1 MLGQSLP
8 CPKCQGIIHVPSVPP
23 ATPVRPAPQVIN
35 SAALTKEGDPV
46 WDEMLANE
54 SFLTPAESDTDTSS
68 RFRPMEDAAPLATT
82 FTPPTP
88 LAPFDPSP
96 ALPLHQ
102 QNWQSG
108 SVAKRRQLMVIT
120 TIAISS
126 SLLALVGFM
135 IFVRVVGSSGKT
147 DVAQNPLKKPSLEQA
162 LPGSPD
168 AALEKVPPQLPLNT
182 DPTGVDTIADKPA
195 NSEPIIP
202 ETGDPKGNT
211 MLPNGTETSTS
222 EEPQNALSP
231 LVSESPESPDAATE
245 STADPKSP
253 PDVSKESSQVPA
265 GLDGPETSD
274 DELPE
279 FLRPLLD
286 IINPNSAMSDAG
298 FGSNQTETELDVQNA
313 DIDIDQV
320 YHPPAKA
327 VPSWEAKAAQSLS
340 SFKIKDTSV
349 LRCIDLFSKM
359 TGVGITVDWQ
369 SCRIAGI
376 DLTKRLDMEEKD
388 KTIAELL
395 ALLAASNQ
403 LELSFD
409 NLGLPKLTAT
419 RSAMEAKLPASWNI
433 AELLTGP
440 DSKPGDAQ
448 IAADLLI
455 KLWGFGDRCV
465 WNDGNLEWNDL
476 ATPIDKANLLASLC
490 ELSSIRK
497 LSQDSSW
504 HPSKHSG
511 LLFSSS
517 EWQRSSE
524 RLNKTIRMSTIVA
537 ERRPIPEILATA
549 ATEVDMNLVFDWEHV
564 WPHGLVPNELAV
576 AVLRG
581 RTLPQVANRFAN
593 NYSIEIVP
601 VASDTVWVTTGET
614 RRKRIHV
621 IPVSMPKDF
630 KLEDLKQSLKLLAP
644 LGPDD
649 RSRFRVLP
657 IPGLENMFYARICSP
672 RADQIDDSDLVLSFG
687 WNRE

>member
-1 MLGQSLP
+1 M
-8 CPKCQGIIHVPSVPP
+8 IEVPLVPP
-23 ATPVRPAPQVIN
+23 AAPVRPAPQVIN
-35 SAALTKEGDPV
+35 SAALTKEGNPA

-54 SFLTPAESDTDTSS
+54 SFLTPAESETDTSS

-108 SVAKRRQLMVIT
+108 NVAKRRQLMVIT

-135 IFVRVVGSSGKT
+135 VFVRVVGSSGRT
-147 DVAQNPLKKPSLEQA
+147 DVAQNPPKSPALEPA
-162 LPGSPD
+162 LPGSQDP
-168 AALEKVPPQLPLNT
+168 ATPQVPPT
-182 DPTGVDTIADKPA
+182 SDPVAAEPA
-195 NSEPIIP
+195 TAEPVIT
-202 ETGDPKGNT
+202 ETGDPEGIA
-211 MLPNGTETSTS
+211 MLPTEPETSAMEDPRNALNPPVFENPATPENSGATSESTS
-222 EEPQNALSP
+222 E
-231 LVSESPESPDAATE
+231 
-245 STADPKSP
+245 STSDPKSP
-253 PDVSKESSQVPA
+253 PDVAKESSQVPA

-286 IINPNSAMSDAG
+286 IINPNNAMSDAG
-298 FGSNQTETELDVQNA
+298 FGNNQTETELDVQNA

-327 VPSWEAKAAQSLS
+327 VPNWEAKAAQSLT

-376 DLTKRLDMEEKD
+376 DLTKKLDMEEKG

-395 ALLAASNQ
+395 TLLAASNQ

-409 NLGLPKLTAT
+409 NLGLPKLTAS

-448 IAADLLI
+448 LAADLLI

-465 WNDGNLEWNDL
+465 WNEGQLEWNDL
-476 ATPIDKANLLASLC
+476 ATPMDKANLLASLC
-490 ELSSIRK
+490 ELGSIRK
-497 LSQDSSW
+497 SSQESSW

-517 EWQRSSE
+517 EWQKSSE
-524 RLNKTIRMSTIVA
+524 LLNKKIGMSTVVA

-549 ATEVDMNLVFDWEHV
+549 ATEVDMNLFFDWEHV
-564 WPHGLVPNELAV
+564 WQHGLVPTELAV
-576 AVLRG
+576 TVLRG

-601 VASDTVWVTTGET
+601 VASDTVWVTTGEM

-621 IPVSMPKDF
+621 MPISMPKDF

>member
-1 MLGQSLP
+1 M
-8 CPKCQGIIHVPSVPP
+8 IEVPSVPP
-23 ATPVRPAPQVIN
+23 AVPVRPAAQVIN
-35 SAALTKEGDPV
+35 SAALTKEGNPA

-54 SFLTPAESDTDTSS
+54 SFLTPAESETDTSS

-82 FTPPTP
+82 FTPPKP
-88 LAPFDPSP
+88 LAPLDPSP

-108 SVAKRRQLMVIT
+108 NVAKRRQLMVIT

-135 IFVRVVGSSGKT
+135 AFVRFVGSSSKPNI
-147 DVAQNPLKKPSLEQA
+147 AQNPKKAPSLA
-162 LPGSPD
+162 PGLPGSQDSASAQASPQIPPTAD
-168 AALEKVPPQLPLNT
+168 PIAAEPMAAE
-182 DPTGVDTIADKPA
+182 PTAV
-195 NSEPIIP
+195 EPVVT
-202 ETGDPKGNT
+202 EAGDPKGIA
-211 MLPNGTETSTS
+211 MLPTGPETSAPI
-222 EEPQNALSP
+222 EPRNALTP
-231 LVSESPESPDAATE
+231 PVFENPETPENPGAAAK
-245 STADPKSP
+245 STSDPSSP
-253 PDVSKESSQVPA
+253 PEVPTESSQLPA

-286 IINPNSAMSDAG
+286 AIRPNNAMSDAG
-298 FGSNQTETELDVQNA
+298 FGNNQTETELDVQNA

-327 VPSWEAKAAQSLS
+327 VPNWEAKAAQSLN

-369 SCRIAGI
+369 SCRVAGI
-376 DLTKRLDMEEKD
+376 DLTKRMDMEENG
-388 KTIAELL
+388 KTIAELVT
-395 ALLAASNQ
+395 LLAARNQ
-403 LELSFD
+403 LEMSFD
-409 NLGLPKLTAT
+409 NLGLPKLAAS
-419 RSAMEAKLPASWNI
+419 RLAMETRLPTSWNVTE
-433 AELLTGP
+433 ALTSP
-440 DSKPGDAQ
+440 DSKPGDSQ
-448 IAADLLI
+448 LAADLLI

-465 WNDGNLEWNDL
+465 WNEGQLEWNDL
-476 ATPIDKANLLASLC
+476 ATPMDKANLLASLC

-497 LSQDSSW
+497 SSQESPW

-511 LLFSSS
+511 LLFSTS

-524 RLNKTIRMSTIVA
+524 RLNKKISMSTIVA

-549 ATEVDMNLVFDWEHV
+549 ATEVDMNLIFDWEHV
-564 WPHGLVPNELAV
+564 WQHGLVPNEFAV
-576 AVLRG
+576 TLLRG
-581 RTLPQVANRFAN
+581 RTLPQVANRFVN

-601 VASDTVWVTTGET
+601 IASDTVLVTTGES

-621 IPVSMPKDF
+621 IPISMPKDF
-630 KLEDLKQSLKLLAP
+630 KLDDLKQSLKLLAP

>member
-8 CPKCQGIIHVPSVPP
+8 CPKCQGIIEVPSVPP
-23 ATPVRPAPQVIN
+23 IAPVRPTPQVIN
-35 SAALTKEGDPV
+35 SAALTKEGNPA

-54 SFLTPAESDTDTSS
+54 SFLTPAESETDTSS

-82 FTPPTP
+82 FTPTP

-108 SVAKRRQLMVIT
+108 SVAKRRQLMLIT

-135 IFVRVVGSSGKT
+135 IFVRVVGSSGK
-147 DVAQNPLKKPSLEQA
+147 
-162 LPGSPD
+162 PD
-168 AALEKVPPQLPLNT
+168 IAKNPPQKPALDPDLVGSQDSTTGQTTPIVDSTAVDPIAAEPAAAEPVSTETGNSEGSAML
-182 DPTGVDTIADKPA
+182 PTG
-195 NSEPIIP
+195 P
-202 ETGDPKGNT
+202 ET
-211 MLPNGTETSTS
+211 SAS
-222 EEPQNALSP
+222 EEPKNVLNP
-231 LVSESPESPDAATE
+231 PVPEDPEPPKNSEVTSELTS
-245 STADPKSP
+245 DPKSS
-253 PDVSKESSQVPA
+253 PDVSKESSQLPT
-265 GLDGPETSD
+265 GLDGPETGN

-327 VPSWEAKAAQSLS
+327 VPNWESKAAQSLT

-376 DLTKRLDMEEKD
+376 DLTKSLDMEENG
-388 KTIAELL
+388 KTIAELVT
-395 ALLAASNQ
+395 LLAASNQ

-409 NLGLPKLTAT
+409 NLGLPKLTAS
-419 RSAMEAKLPASWNI
+419 RSAMEAKLPTSWNVT
-433 AELLTGP
+433 ELLTSP

-448 IAADLLI
+448 LAADLLI
-455 KLWGFGDRCV
+455 KLWGVGDRCV
-465 WNDGNLEWNDL
+465 WNEGQLEWNEL
-476 ATPIDKANLLASLC
+476 ATPMDKANLLASLC

-497 LSQDSSW
+497 SSQDSPW

-511 LLFSSS
+511 LLFSSL

-524 RLNKTIRMSTIVA
+524 LLNKKISMSTVVA
-537 ERRPIPEILATA
+537 ERRPIPELLATA
-549 ATEVDMNLVFDWEHV
+549 AKEVDMNLFLDWEHV
-564 WPHGLVPNELAV
+564 WQHGLVPTELAV
-576 AVLRG
+576 TVLRG
-581 RTLPQVANRFAN
+581 RTLPQVANRFVN
-593 NYSIEIVP
+593 NYSIELVP

-621 IPVSMPKDF
+621 MPISMPKDF

-657 IPGLENMFYARICSP
+657 IPGLENLFYARICSP

>member
-1 MLGQSLP
+1 
-8 CPKCQGIIHVPSVPP
+8 
-23 ATPVRPAPQVIN
+23 VIN
-35 SAALTKEGDPV
+35 SAALTKEGNPA

-54 SFLTPAESDTDTSS
+54 SFLTPAESEADTSS

-82 FTPPTP
+82 FTPPKP
-88 LAPFDPSP
+88 LAPLDPSP

-108 SVAKRRQLMVIT
+108 NVAKRRQLMVIT

-135 IFVRVVGSSGKT
+135 AFVRFVGSSSKT

-168 AALEKVPPQLPLNT
+168 AALEKALPQVPPDS
-182 DPTGVDTIADKPA
+182 DPTGVDTIADKPE

-202 ETGDPKGNT
+202 ETGDPKGDA
-211 MLPNGTETSTS
+211 MLPNGPETSTS
-222 EEPQNALSP
+222 EEPQNALNP
-231 LVSESPESPDAATE
+231 LVSESPESLDAATE

-286 IINPNSAMSDAG
+286 IINPNNAMSDAG
-298 FGSNQTETELDVQNA
+298 FGNNQTETELDVQNA

-327 VPSWEAKAAQSLS
+327 VPNWEAKAAQSLN

-369 SCRIAGI
+369 SCRVAGI
-376 DLTKRLDMEEKD
+376 DLTKRMDMEENG
-388 KTIAELL
+388 KTIAELVT
-395 ALLAASNQ
+395 LLAARNQ
-403 LELSFD
+403 LEMSFD
-409 NLGLPKLTAT
+409 NLGLPKLAAS
-419 RSAMEAKLPASWNI
+419 RLAMEARLPTGWNVTE
-433 AELLTGP
+433 ALTSP
-440 DSKPGDAQ
+440 DSKPGDAKL
-448 IAADLLI
+448 AADLLI

-465 WNDGNLEWNDL
+465 WNEGQLEWNDL
-476 ATPIDKANLLASLC
+476 ATPMDKANLLASLC

-497 LSQDSSW
+497 SSQESPW

-511 LLFSSS
+511 LLFSTS

-524 RLNKTIRMSTIVA
+524 RLNKKISMSTIVA

-549 ATEVDMNLVFDWEHV
+549 ATQVDMNLIFDWEHV
-564 WPHGLVPNELAV
+564 WQHGLVPNEFAV
-576 AVLRG
+576 TLLRG
-581 RTLPQVANRFAN
+581 RTLPQVANRFVN

-601 VASDTVWVTTGET
+601 IASDTVLVTTGES

-621 IPVSMPKDF
+621 IPISMPKDF
-630 KLEDLKQSLKLLAP
+630 KLDDLKQSLKLLAP

-657 IPGLENMFYARICSP
+657 IPGLENMFYARICGP